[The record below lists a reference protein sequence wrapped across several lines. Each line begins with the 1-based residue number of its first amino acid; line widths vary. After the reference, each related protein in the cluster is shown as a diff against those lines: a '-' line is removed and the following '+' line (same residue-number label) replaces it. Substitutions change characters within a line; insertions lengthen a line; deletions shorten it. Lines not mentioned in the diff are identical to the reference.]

1 MEDIS
6 REEKRR
12 YKRTLVEEILRS
24 AVIKPVD
31 DDKEIWGMI
40 INRSDHG
47 VQVLIPI
54 GLPAGREVE
63 VTTNLREEDGS
74 WDQQQHLGQVRW
86 CNPDGLM
93 EEACNIGIEFLD

>member
-1 MEDIS
+1 MDNTS

-12 YKRTLVEEILRS
+12 DQRTLVEEVLRS
-24 AVIKPVD
+24 AVIRPVD

-40 INRSDHG
+40 INRSERG

-54 GLPAGREVE
+54 ELPAGRKVE
-63 VTTNLREEDGS
+63 ITTSLRDNDGS
-74 WDQQQHLGQVRW
+74 WDQQLHLGLVRW

-93 EEACNIGIEFLD
+93 EEACNVGIEFLD